1 MDDITTLAELMKVLT
16 KQGITLRECR
26 IFTTYDGGLSPFA
39 AVSVRPRGNRD
50 LLIKF
55 EPFDDVIFDWQ
66 VTSLKDVLDL
76 ADQHKLNHRECRLYA
91 TIDDDDTVLAVA
103 TISVFNGND
112 IHLTFKPDTAALS
125 DAGLAGD
132 YRRAERLEAGLTL

>member
-1 MDDITTLAELMKVLT
+1 MDDITTLADLMKVLT
-16 KQGITLRECR
+16 KQGITLRSCR

-39 AVSVRPRGNRD
+39 AVGVRARGNRD

-55 EPFDDVIFDWQ
+55 EPFDDVIFHWQ

-76 ADQHKLNHRECRLYA
+76 AHQHRLNHRACRLYA
-91 TIDDDDTVLAVA
+91 TIDGDDTVLAVA
-103 TISVFNGND
+103 TMSVFNGND

-125 DAGLAGD
+125 DAGLASD
-132 YRRAERLEAGLTL
+132 YRRGEQREVGLTL